1 MPMTE
6 SPLGKMSN
14 KQKVVIALVALF
26 SLAYQAFYAE
36 YLKQMHIATLQA
48 LAVFTDLVFIA
59 IMIYLFLYFWYSFA
73 YRKK

>member
-1 MPMTE
+1 MTE